1 MANVGDIKPHS
12 GGIKIP
18 QAVKDRTRNRILA
31 YTEKHYSGDYTRI
44 DVRFRGQFCYID
56 AYTEPHD
63 HPDFEASLFSE
74 SREEYI
80 ERLRNRPLHLCRLRY
95 FGDEDRFSMA
105 LYTYRHEKYEPSV
118 FDNERFFG
126 TPEEA
131 FEISA
136 VYLRLSPI
144 ISQIFSKLYPCDA
157 FYSLFLINRYFI
169 T

>member
-31 YTEKHYSGDYTRI
+31 YTEKHYSGDYSRI

-95 FGDEDRFSMA
+95 FGDEDRWSYTHTVMRSMSPAFSIM
-105 LYTYRHEKYEPSV
+105 SV
-118 FDNERFFG
+118 FLVHPRRHLKFLQYTCD
-126 TPEEA
+126 
-131 FEISA
+131 
-136 VYLRLSPI
+136 
-144 ISQIFSKLYPCDA
+144 YP
-157 FYSLFLINRYFI
+157 L
-169 T
+169 